1 MRPSLWKAEPVY
13 VDVCF
18 FMSTYDLWCGW
29 AKQVPQIFYTCI
41 LAITHSHYRYWNC
54 SQSIILS
61 LPHSHTNR
69 NKLWVTTNRE
79 VIWKWD
85 HGGSSHSPLLQQ
97 PLTKGS
103 WAGLVTLTAYM
114 AAKDRNWGIH
124 NKLEDKI
131 VKWKFMPNTSTLIT
145 LIIWKNGTGWNSG
158 VVYQNIRGSKAQKVA
173 CPPLILSSSRPVL
186 SCSALWNIRW
196 ILRRPAPFGLS

>member
-1 MRPSLWKAEPVY
+1 MRPVLANERSWNKLHCEETTYNKGTNIPTIRMNQSWGQVCEKAEPVY

-29 AKQVPQIFYTCI
+29 AKQFPQISNTYI
-41 LAITHSHYRYWNC
+41 LAITHSHYRYWNF

-69 NKLWVTTNRE
+69 SKLWVTTNRE
-79 VIWKWD
+79 VIWRWD

-114 AAKDRNWGIH
+114 AAKIGIEEFIT
-124 NKLEDKI
+124 NLKT
-131 VKWKFMPNTSTLIT
+131 KF
-145 LIIWKNGTGWNSG
+145 
-158 VVYQNIRGSKAQKVA
+158 
-173 CPPLILSSSRPVL
+173 
-186 SCSALWNIRW
+186 
-196 ILRRPAPFGLS
+196 